1 MEVYME
7 DLKLRFFKNNKLV
20 QIPKKE
26 KDKILLFDWFVTLL
40 NHNKTYSE
48 KEINEVIKA
57 YYDDYAIIRRYMV
70 DYGYLKR
77 TDDGK
82 RYERVK

>member
-1 MEVYME
+1 ME
-7 DLKLRFFKNNKLV
+7 DLKLRFFKDNKLV

-26 KDKILLFDWFVTLL
+26 KDKIRLFDWFVTLFDAS
-40 NHNKTYSE
+40 KTYTE
-48 KEINEVIKA
+48 KEINEVIKRI
-57 YYDDYAIIRRYMV
+57 YDDYAIIRRYMV

-82 RYERVK
+82 NYERVK

>member
-1 MEVYME
+1 ME
-7 DLKLRFFKNNKLV
+7 DLRLRFFKNNKLV

-26 KDKILLFDWFVTLL
+26 KDKILLFDWFVTLF
-40 NHNKTYSE
+40 NHTKTYSE
-48 KEINEVIKA
+48 KEINEIIKA

-82 RYERVK
+82 CYERVK

>member
-1 MEVYME
+1 ME

>member
-1 MEVYME
+1 ME

-82 RYERVK
+82 RYERVR

>member
-1 MEVYME
+1 ME

-26 KDKILLFDWFVTLL
+26 KDKKLLFDWFVTLF
-40 NHNKTYSE
+40 NHNETYSE

-57 YYDDYAIIRRYMV
+57 YYNDYAIIRRYMV